1 MVYRA
6 SILLKNNAHHQKVF
20 NNDYNLKRINE
31 PRIMPKEAFVFEVSE
46 KSFNRSVILNSNKV
60 PVVVEF
66 MNIWSEPCVL
76 MADLF
81 TQLANEFSEQ
91 YIFAKVD
98 IDEQPALREQFK
110 IEKVPTLIV
119 FKDGQSIRTE
129 VGQLQEM
136 EARSLLKDLGI
147 FRKSDAM
154 REEAR
159 EKHLSGDTSAAIL
172 LLTEAIQKDPGN
184 TRIAMDMVQIFI
196 DLGQLEDARGLFY
209 RLPEADKISTMGKAL
224 TGQLLFLE
232 LARKTEGLDK
242 LLQRLNE
249 DPTNLAARFDLAICQ
264 VAKHQYSDA
273 MENLL
278 SIQKTDPTYKEG
290 AAKEMITTLVNML
303 SPSDPVLAQDYRRKL
318 ANLLAE

>member
-1 MVYRA
+1 M
-6 SILLKNNAHHQKVF
+6 S
-20 NNDYNLKRINE
+20 
-31 PRIMPKEAFVFEVSE
+31 KEAFVFEVSE

-119 FKDGQSIRTE
+119 FKDGQSIRTD

-147 FRKSDAM
+147 FRESDVI

-196 DLGQLEDARGLFY
+196 DLGQLEDARGLFNH
-209 RLPEADKISTMGKAL
+209 LPEADKISEMGKAL

-232 LARKTEGLDK
+232 LAGKTEGLDK

-249 DPTNLAARFDLAICQ
+249 DATNLAARFDLAICQ
-264 VAKHQYSDA
+264 VAKHQYREA
-273 MENLL
+273 MENLI
-278 SIQKTDPTYKEG
+278 SIQKTDPAYKEG

>member
-1 MVYRA
+1 MT
-6 SILLKNNAHHQKVF
+6 
-20 NNDYNLKRINE
+20 
-31 PRIMPKEAFVFEVSE
+31 KEAFVFEVSE

-66 MNIWSEPCVL
+66 MNVWSEPCVL
-76 MADLF
+76 MADSL
-81 TQLANEFSEQ
+81 TQLANEFPEQ

-119 FKDGQSIRTE
+119 FKDGQLIRTE

-147 FRKSDAM
+147 FRESDVM

-196 DLGQLEDARGLFY
+196 DLGQLEDARGLFN
-209 RLPEADKISTMGKAL
+209 RVPEADKISEMGKAL

-232 LARKTEGLDK
+232 LAGKTEGLDK

-249 DPTNLAARFDLAICQ
+249 DATNLAARFDLAICQ
-264 VAKHQYSDA
+264 VAKHQYRDA

-278 SIQKTDPTYKEG
+278 SIQKTDPAYKEG

-303 SPSDPVLAQDYRRKL
+303 SPSDPVLAHDYRRKL